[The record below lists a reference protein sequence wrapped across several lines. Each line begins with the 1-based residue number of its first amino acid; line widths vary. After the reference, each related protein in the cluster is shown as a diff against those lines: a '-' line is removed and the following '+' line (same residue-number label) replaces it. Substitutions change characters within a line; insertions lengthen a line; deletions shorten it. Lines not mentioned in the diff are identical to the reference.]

1 LAEIRIEPVGVDHAL
16 GFDFTDLVDQ
26 QVVARL
32 APGQVGRPG
41 APRHPALVIAG
52 SDDQIKECV
61 ARPGGA
67 QALFVASDSFT
78 CTTRRISKSPS

>member
-1 LAEIRIEPVGVDHAL
+1 
-16 GFDFTDLVDQ
+16 
-26 QVVARL
+26 
-32 APGQVGRPG
+32 
-41 APRHPALVIAG
+41 VIAG